1 MQKGAVR
8 ENSGT
13 GSITGWNYVDE
24 VRADSCCVGA
34 ELLSQRDTLSLV
46 PQTNSNTCFSV
57 NKELDERVF
66 FFHHLRDCSEM
77 NLCRLI
83 GFALES

>member
-1 MQKGAVR
+1 MLTPHVVQKGAVG

-13 GSITGWNYVDE
+13 GSITGWNFVDE

-57 NKELDERVF
+57 NKELDEQGF
-66 FFHHLRDCSEM
+66 FSSLM
-77 NLCRLI
+77 
-83 GFALES
+83 

>member
-1 MQKGAVR
+1 MAAVL
-8 ENSGT
+8 EPS
-13 GSITGWNYVDE
+13 
-24 VRADSCCVGA
+24 SC
-34 ELLSQRDTLSLV
+34 SRRDTLSLV

-57 NKELDERVF
+57 NKELDEPGFFFLFF
-66 FFHHLRDCSEM
+66 FFHHLCNCSEM